1 MIKDKKYKYNIT
13 FHNRIFENINN
24 KLTDYKFGYTSE
36 DIFNAI
42 DKNFSDRNILNT
54 YDVKDDRNEETALIQ
69 KEIIKKDEER
79 LMNNETMSEQDKEK
93 LLEENKKLM
102 ETIKKVEHAEIKEW
116 LLESSEIEN
125 ENKITD
131 KLIQEMRN
139 NYFDFLYGNSNVIR
153 EYNEDGTYELV
164 RDHSLDDIDREASRA
179 ERKKIPNTNS
189 GTSNTTE
196 YNLEL
201 IIKLTEYTP
210 I

>member
-13 FHNRIFENINN
+13 FHNRILENINN

-42 DKNFSDRNILNT
+42 NTNFSDKNILNT
-54 YDVKDDRNEETALIQ
+54 YDVKDDKNEETALIQ

-102 ETIKKVEHAEIKEW
+102 ETMKEVENAEIKEW
-116 LLESSEIEN
+116 LLESGEIEN
-125 ENKITD
+125 ENEITD

-139 NYFDFLYGNSNVIR
+139 NYFDFFIW
-153 EYNEDGTYELV
+153 
-164 RDHSLDDIDREASRA
+164 
-179 ERKKIPNTNS
+179 K
-189 GTSNTTE
+189 
-196 YNLEL
+196 
-201 IIKLTEYTP
+201 
-210 I
+210 